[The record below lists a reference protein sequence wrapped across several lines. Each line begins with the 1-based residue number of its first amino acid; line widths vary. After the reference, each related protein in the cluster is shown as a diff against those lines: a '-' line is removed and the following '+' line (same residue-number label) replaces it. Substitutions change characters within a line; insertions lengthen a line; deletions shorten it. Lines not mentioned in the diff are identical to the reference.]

1 MIKTLTTSICNER
14 KDNEGMNITSVN
26 VRRLYNE
33 GNMRAL
39 VSITVDNDLAV
50 HDIKVIEVVAENR
63 IFVAFPSRREQN
75 GIYRDVCHPI
85 DKEARQVAE
94 ELILDAYYAEVE
106 ANKNQIEV
114 VKGDIYPTSI
124 A

>member
-106 ANKNQIEV
+106 ASKRQIEV